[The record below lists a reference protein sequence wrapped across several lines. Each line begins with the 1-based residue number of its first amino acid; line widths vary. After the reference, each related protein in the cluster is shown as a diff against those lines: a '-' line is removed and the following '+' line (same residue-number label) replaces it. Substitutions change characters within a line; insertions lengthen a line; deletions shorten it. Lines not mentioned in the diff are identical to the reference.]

1 MSTDQT
7 KRKELLRR
15 WIEALNARDLS
26 QLDELAEEMT
36 HKDFIMHDP
45 TSTAFSGRGPAIWKG
60 FAHGIVTANSHIHMT
75 IEDFFEEGDK
85 TAGRLAVQT
94 TSAATGKTVSFPVL
108 FINHWIGGK
117 VAEEWELVGPPEE
130 QA

>member
-7 KRKELLRR
+7 KRKELMQR

-26 QLDELAEEMT
+26 QLDELAQEIT

-45 TSTAFSGRGPAIWKG
+45 SSTVFSGRGPAVFKE

-75 IEDFFEEGDK
+75 VEDSFGEGDK
-85 TAGRLAVQT
+85 TAGRLTVRT
-94 TSAATGKTVSFPVL
+94 TSASTGKTVSFPVL
-108 FINHWIGGK
+108 FIQRWIGDK
-117 VAEEWELVGPPEE
+117 VAEEWELVGPREE
-130 QA
+130 QP